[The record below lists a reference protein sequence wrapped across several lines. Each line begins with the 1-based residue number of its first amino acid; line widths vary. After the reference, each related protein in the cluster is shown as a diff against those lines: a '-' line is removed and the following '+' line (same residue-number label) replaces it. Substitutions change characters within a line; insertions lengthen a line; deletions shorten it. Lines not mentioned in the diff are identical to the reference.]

1 MDFAKP
7 LALMAALMLAG
18 AARAAD
24 DTPLTAEAFD
34 ALTLGKTMDTASG
47 GTVYGIETF
56 LPGRRVV
63 WRDARRCV
71 EGQWQQ
77 VADEICFTYADK
89 PDRPVCWLYFDRG
102 DRIEGRHS
110 AALPGSDPIVLT
122 PGDGPIS
129 CDGFLG
135 A

>member
-63 WRDARRCV
+63 WRDAQRCV
-71 EGQWQQ
+71 EGRWQ
-77 VADEICFTYADK
+77 
-89 PDRPVCWLYFDRG
+89 
-102 DRIEGRHS
+102 
-110 AALPGSDPIVLT
+110 
-122 PGDGPIS
+122 
-129 CDGFLG
+129 
-135 A
+135 

>member
-1 MDFAKP
+1 MDFARP

-18 AARAAD
+18 AVRAAD

-34 ALTLGKTMDTASG
+34 ALTRGKTMDTASG